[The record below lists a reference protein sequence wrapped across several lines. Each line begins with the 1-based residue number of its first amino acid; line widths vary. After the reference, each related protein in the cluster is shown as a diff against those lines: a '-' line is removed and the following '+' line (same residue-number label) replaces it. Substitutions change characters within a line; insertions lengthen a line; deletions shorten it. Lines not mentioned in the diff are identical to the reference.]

1 MKEAINM
8 NNMLER
14 KIHSLFEITEAYLKK
29 YNISNEYYGEM
40 MELIDITLYDGEDLD
55 EVIKN
60 EFGII

>member
-1 MKEAINM
+1 M
-8 NNMLER
+8 NNMLE
-14 KIHSLFEITEAYLKK
+14 KKVQSLFEITEAYLKK

-55 EVIKN
+55 EAIKN